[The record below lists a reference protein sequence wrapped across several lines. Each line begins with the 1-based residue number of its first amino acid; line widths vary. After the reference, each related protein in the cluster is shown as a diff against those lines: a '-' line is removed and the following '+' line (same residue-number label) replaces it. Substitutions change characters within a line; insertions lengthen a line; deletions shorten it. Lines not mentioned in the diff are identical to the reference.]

1 MDAKRSHLMKAARAK
16 EHLDSLRAELL
27 IYYYTKPCVLQEKDH
42 VANNLY
48 RIRIN
53 VTDPPERLS
62 LIAGDVFGCLRASLD
77 HLVWSL
83 CTLNTGAYAEYTQFP
98 IMEDNKPSSF
108 KGQIKGIPPGAEAI
122 IESFQP
128 YHGKDR
134 AAIEANL
141 LWRLN
146 KLCNIDK
153 HRRIPLHGSVTEF
166 KLPASIP
173 QSMVELDPDG
183 AMSFPLHMKSR
194 VVIHEIVFFG
204 ATFGD
209 TYEGIECDQWG
220 IAAICE
226 FVTKDVLPK
235 FDAFF

>member
-1 MDAKRSHLMKAARAK
+1 MKAARAR
-16 EHLDSLRAELL
+16 EHLDSLCSELQA
-27 IYYYTKPCVLQEKDH
+27 YYDTKPCVLQEKDDL
-42 VANNLY
+42 ANNLY

-53 VTDPPERLS
+53 VSDPPERLS

-83 CTLNTGAYAEYTQFP
+83 CTLNSGAYAEYTQFP

-108 KGQIKGIPPGAEAI
+108 KGQIKGLAPGAETI
-122 IESFQP
+122 IESLQP

-134 AAIEANL
+134 AAIEGNL

-146 KLCNIDK
+146 RLCNIDK

-173 QSMVELDPDG
+173 QEMVKLDPDG
-183 AMSFPLHMKSR
+183 DISFPLHMKSQ
-194 VVIHEIVFFG
+194 VIVHEMVFFE

-209 TYEGIECDQWG
+209 SHEGIECDRRG
-220 IAAICE
+220 IEAIYK

-235 FDAFF
+235 FDGFF